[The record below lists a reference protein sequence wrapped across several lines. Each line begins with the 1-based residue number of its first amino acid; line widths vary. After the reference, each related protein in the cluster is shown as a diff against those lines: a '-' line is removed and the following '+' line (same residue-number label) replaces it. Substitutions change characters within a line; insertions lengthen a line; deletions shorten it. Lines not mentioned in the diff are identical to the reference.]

1 MSDITLLGITCVGL
15 GLYCIHLH
23 NRIRKIHN
31 AGQFLTEMLVRY
43 VIDSE
48 DCSIQEATKII
59 QKLSINTMTRKHIEA
74 LDEEQA

>member
-1 MSDITLLGITCVGL
+1 MNDITLLGITCVGL
-15 GLYCIHLH
+15 GLYCLHLH

-48 DCSIQEATKII
+48 DCTLAEATKII
-59 QKLSINTMTRKHIEA
+59 QKLSIQTMSRKRIEA